1 MLDRIL
7 AFVAFGVLVAF
18 LAILVVKVARVDLI
32 VVVGIT
38 LALAGWDFFARR
50 RGG

>member
-7 AFVAFGVLVAF
+7 ALVAFGVLAAF
-18 LAILVVKVARVDLI
+18 LAVLIFKVPRVDLI

-38 LALAGWDFFARR
+38 LALAGWDFFSHR